1 MSLTEAALG
10 LSWVTAAAGRPALGL
25 LERWGVQAVWRAGAS
40 ELRRWSDSGSW
51 VLAFLERRSQ
61 FVPAEARAALRAS
74 GLRFVP
80 YGDGGYPAVLRH
92 LPWPPAGLYVRA
104 EPEAYETFL
113 HAPRVT
119 IVGTRAPTAY
129 GRALALSFGEA
140 FAQAGVVVVSGMALG
155 IDSEAHRGCLSQGGL
170 TVAVLGCGADRPY
183 PRRHRDLHRRIAG
196 NGALISELPPGWPP
210 APWTFPLRNRLLAAL
225 GDGVVVVE
233 AGARSGALS
242 TADWALDLG
251 KQVFVVPG
259 PINGPTFL
267 GSTKL
272 LHQGAA
278 CCLGPAET
286 VEDFFAMTRTE
297 RYGRGGDGPLEGVTG
312 RPRKDGP
319 ARSAGDLGPAARL
332 SLLALARGAQTVD
345 EVAAATGLAV
355 GDTAAALALLELQGL
370 AVRAGPGR
378 YGLVS

>member
-10 LSWVTAAAGRPALGL
+10 LSWVTASAGRPALGL
-25 LERWGVQAVWRAGAS
+25 LEERGVQALWRAGAS

-51 VLAFLERRSQ
+51 VSAFLERRSQ
-61 FVPAEARAALRAS
+61 FVLAEARGALRSS

-80 YGDGGYPAVLRH
+80 YGDDRYPAALQH

-104 EPEAYETFL
+104 EAEAYETFL
-113 HAPRVT
+113 QAPRVT

-129 GRALALSFGEA
+129 GRALALSFAEA

-155 IDSEAHRGCLSQGGL
+155 IDSEAHRGSLSQGGL

-183 PRRHRDLHRRIAG
+183 PRRHRDLYRRIART
-196 NGALISELPPGWPP
+196 GAVVSELPPGWPP

-242 TADWALDLG
+242 TADWTLDLG
-251 KQVFVVPG
+251 KLVFVVPG
-259 PINGPTFL
+259 PINGPTFM

-297 RYGRGGDGPLEGVTG
+297 RYGRAGDRTPESTTGTPGKG
-312 RPRKDGP
+312 RPAGFP
-319 ARSAGDLGPAARL
+319 GDLGPAARL

-345 EVAAATGLAV
+345 EVAAAAGLVV
-355 GDTAAALALLELQGL
+355 GDAAAALALLELQG
-370 AVRAGPGR
+370 AAARAGPGR
-378 YGLVS
+378 YMLVS

>member
-10 LSWVTAAAGRPALGL
+10 LSWVTASAGRPVLGL
-25 LERWGVQAVWRAGAS
+25 LEEHGVQAVWRASAS

-51 VLAFLERRSQ
+51 IPAFLERRSQ
-61 FVPAEARAALRAS
+61 FMLGEAQGALRAS
-74 GLRFVP
+74 GLRFMP
-80 YGDGGYPAVLRH
+80 YGEGEYPTALKQ

-104 EPEAYETFL
+104 ETAAYEAFL

-119 IVGTRAPTAY
+119 IVGTRVPTAY

-155 IDSEAHRGCLSQGGL
+155 IDSEAHRGSLSQGGL

-183 PRRHRDLHRRIAG
+183 PRRHRDLYQRIAG

-225 GDGVVVVE
+225 GDAVVVVE

-242 TADWALDLG
+242 TADWALELG

-259 PINGPTFL
+259 PINSPTFM

-297 RYGRGGDGPLEGVTG
+297 RYGRGGD
-312 RPRKDGP
+312 RPPECVAGKSRKSGP

-355 GDTAAALALLELQGL
+355 GDAAAALALLELRGV
-370 AVRAGPGR
+370 AARAGLGR
-378 YGLVS
+378 YMLVS